1 MARRTKQEAHLTRE
15 CLLAAAGELFEK
27 QGFSETTVSDIVRR
41 AGTTKG
47 ALFHH
52 FENKE
57 ALFCEIWRRL
67 QEQMDEDARR
77 ATVPTLDDGDPVG
90 TFLIGCRVY
99 LEWAQRPDYQRIVL
113 IDGPSV
119 LGEVDYGGL
128 PANLGHNIAAEG
140 VHYLYAKGLVSERHV
155 PAMVELLHHALNGA
169 GLAILRGEPG
179 VTVDNVVDALGVM
192 LRKMSLAWPDGE
204 GPE

>member
-27 QGFSETTVSDIVRR
+27 QGFSETTVSDIVCRV
-41 AGTTKG
+41 GTTKG

-77 ATVPTLDDGDPVG
+77 AALEDADPDDPVDM
-90 TFLIGCRVY
+90 FLTGCRVY
-99 LEWAQRPDYQRIVL
+99 LEWTQRPDYQRIVL
-113 IDGPSV
+113 IDGPVV
-119 LGEVDYGGL
+119 LRKIEHRLDL
-128 PANLGHNIAAEG
+128 AHLGRNIWADGFQFLIDNHIVTEPHAGAVAALIQ
-140 VHYLYAKGLVSERHV
+140 H
-155 PAMVELLHHALNGA
+155 AMNGA
-169 GLAILRGEPG
+169 GLAILRKEPG
-179 VTVDNVVDALGVM
+179 VTVDSVMSALEII
-192 LRKMSLAWPDGE
+192 LRKASLPL
-204 GPE
+204 PEDAPIS